1 MKTLKVKS
9 ILFSLMAIMA
19 IAVVMTSC
27 SKEEVVIPNPVEQV
41 AKDDSKESNEKRNPF
56 IGYGPC
62 GYTGGTV
69 LPNVKTKSHCN
80 LYWGTV
86 WSNGQCWW
94 CY

>member
-1 MKTLKVKS
+1 MT
-9 ILFSLMAIMA
+9 

-41 AKDDSKESNEKRNPF
+41 VDGDNEVSERTPTF

-62 GYTGGTV
+62 GPTGGLV
-69 LPNVKTKSHCN
+69 VPHIKTESHCN
-80 LYWGTV
+80 LYWGFL
-86 WSNGQCWW
+86 WEHGKCWA